1 MSNQSHRRHQFSR
14 TCEPGQSH
22 DRTCD
27 TMRMIRSS
35 ITGAYN
41 FLGCTSSKLAT
52 QCGGQLM
59 LMQFCTDAALT
70 RPLSSMCS
78 CSYISRRRYD
88 ILYVSY
94 GGQCLRGMVSKWT
107 MFARNGFTML
117 RCHPC
122 CAFCIRWC
130 YCPVNKNSNY
140 HIQMQMFFNA
150 EQLILFSTRK
160 PPAAL
165 FRQPISLNVKAIWL
179 YRHHCWLDG
188 C

>member
-94 GGQCLRGMVSKWT
+94 GGQCLRGMVSRCYAAILAAH
-107 MFARNGFTML
+107 FASAGVIVLLTRIVIITYKCKCFLML
-117 RCHPC
+117 
-122 CAFCIRWC
+122 
-130 YCPVNKNSNY
+130 NS
-140 HIQMQMFFNA
+140 
-150 EQLILFSTRK
+150 
-160 PPAAL
+160 
-165 FRQPISLNVKAIWL
+165 
-179 YRHHCWLDG
+179 
-188 C
+188 